1 MLPTNLRKL
10 LKKRNRSV
18 KICVGKFYISVIAR
32 LGTSRGNLHYFMA
45 VSPNVI
51 QCHLIGATFR
61 ENENFCRQYRNSQ
74 KLFLNL

>member
-10 LKKRNRSV
+10 LKKRNRSA
-18 KICVGKFYISVIAR
+18 KIYVGKFYISVIAR
-32 LGTSRGNLHYFMA
+32 LGTSRGNLHCFRA
-45 VSPNVI
+45 VSPNII

-61 ENENFCRQYRNSQ
+61 KKKNFCRQYRNSQ